1 MAPVGIP
8 PNSVGHNFGQDCN
21 RRYPLL
27 VAQAGT
33 THLAALSWLKAWED
47 PHACLS
53 PPLSFPQRSSHS
65 VVQSRGPDG
74 MAVGLPTE
82 RGCGCCQAQGWCPE
96 TLLVKARG
104 QQGWKILVE
113 TLIIDPSACVCV
125 YMYVHICVY
134 AYVSVCICMWCVN
147 VCVCVRTHVCF
158 EKQFF
163 PQVQAHLSGFCSI
176 SISKAFSISK
186 VRQALSWHGFGCLE
200 IILVICWLVFLF
212 LKELIP
218 LLFL

>member
-125 YMYVHICVY
+125 YVCAYMCICTCKCMYMYVMCE
-134 AYVSVCICMWCVN
+134 C
-147 VCVCVRTHVCF
+147 VCVCAHARMFWKAVFPTSTGTLVRILF
-158 EKQFF
+158 NFDKQSLQHF
-163 PQVQAHLSGFCSI
+163 
-176 SISKAFSISK
+176 
-186 VRQALSWHGFGCLE
+186 
-200 IILVICWLVFLF
+200 
-212 LKELIP
+212 
-218 LLFL
+218 